1 MSKPFHVYLD
11 LNVFNNDTNPT
22 PKAPSLYFEETRTQP
37 FLEGTA
43 DDYFVAIARFTVQT
57 GGTLPVFI
65 PAIDTTQSDPNQTVY
80 TITLAYRDQVWGR
93 KYHIHSAANRRPR
106 RIAIIRSFVCV
117 PEQRCHTS
125 KRQQRYL
132 RDYKSINTR
141 RCCTGVG
148 RTGLIG
154 ELLLHP

>member
-22 PKAPSLYFEETRTQP
+22 SKSPPLYFEETRTQP

-65 PAIDTTQSDPNQTVY
+65 PAIDTSQSDPNQTVY
-80 TITLAYRDQVWGR
+80 IITRLQRPGRGR

-106 RIAIIRSFVCV
+106 RIAIIRPFVCI
-117 PEQRCHTS
+117 RGRRRHAS
-125 KRQQRYL
+125 NGQQGYL
-132 RDYKSINTR
+132 GDYKSINTR